1 MNLDPLRALSV
12 LAETGSL
19 AATASQLNLTPAA
32 IHKQLKQIEYELG
45 VRLYEKAGRGIK
57 LTAAANVLLP
67 YAKSAA
73 AQVEAGRLAIEEWRG
88 LRRGMVRVGS
98 GPTLS
103 SHWLPELLRRFRA
116 RFPQVQLTVETGSSD
131 ELLANTRQGR
141 LDLALLVAPL
151 KRIEPGFEVLTR
163 WRFDLSLVTGD
174 PGISDR
180 PLLPELAKASFIGF
194 RRGSRLDEMT
204 VQFFNRTRLEPNT
217 IMRFDNADAIRAVLR
232 AGIGYSLL
240 PGWTLNEDL
249 ASGSLRLIQIRA
261 KPPAAWVEMVRHES
275 SPLAPAAREFI
286 SMAKTLSLG

>member
-1 MNLDPLRALSV
+1 MNLDPLRSLSV

-19 AATASQLNLTPAA
+19 AATASRLNLTPAA
-32 IHKQLKQIEYELG
+32 IHKQLKQVEFELG

-57 LTAAANVLLP
+57 LSAAAHVLLP
-67 YAKSAA
+67 YAKSVV
-73 AQVEAGRLAIEEWRG
+73 AQVEAGLQAIEEWRG
-88 LRRGMVRVGS
+88 LRRGIVRVGS

-103 SHWLPELLRRFRA
+103 SHWLPELLRRFRL
-116 RFPQVQLTVETGSSD
+116 RFPAVQLTVETGSSE

-151 KRIEPGFEVLTR
+151 KRIEPGFEILAR
-163 WRFDLSLVTGD
+163 WRFDLALVTGD
-174 PGISDR
+174 PSITGR
-180 PLLPELAKASFIGF
+180 PALPELAKASFIGF
-194 RRGSRLDEMT
+194 RKGSRLDEMT
-204 VQFFNRTRLEPNT
+204 VQFFNRNRLQPNT

-240 PGWTLNEDL
+240 PAWTLREDL
-249 ASGSLRLIQIRA
+249 ESARLRLIAVRA
-261 KPPAAWVEMVRHES
+261 RPPAAWVEMVRHES